1 MRAPTDHV
9 LPSKVCNLFHLND
22 GIGVIYRLIE
32 IGDKLGPFDLA
43 MIPIWRGGT
52 LQFIAWLGLKVCL
65 PSFAAFIP
73 TTLKLTTHAL
83 TASRH
88 CTPAEALS
96 IHTDIRSRHSLA
108 MHFATLAGSDIEAF
122 EPIVELTA
130 ERQKRGIRGWE
141 EEGGFGVVD
150 VGETVTIPLELEED
164 AEVYRREGEGGTKDQ
179 DGEDWHQVTH
189 EESKT
194 RP

>member
-1 MRAPTDHV
+1 MSRLQRCVT
-9 LPSKVCNLFHLND
+9 SSTRMKESR
-22 GIGVIYRLIE
+22 VIYRLVE
-32 IGDKLGPFDLA
+32 IGDKFGPFDLA

-65 PSFAAFIP
+65 PSFALSYMDSKATFQ
-73 TTLKLTTHAL
+73 LTTHAL

-108 MHFATLAGSDIEAF
+108 MHFATFAGSDIEAF

-130 ERQKRGIRGWE
+130 ERQKRGIPGWE

-150 VGETVTIPLELEED
+150 VGETVTIPLDLEED
-164 AEVYRREGEGGTKDQ
+164 TEVHRREGEGGTKDV